1 MNYKDTVQNFKTNL
15 SDAHLINYDKRE
27 QVNIVF
33 TTIYIYA
40 KAMLIGVYKW
50 ILGKPTPKSTYENEK
65 CYYKAWFCYII
76 SKEIMKR

>member
-1 MNYKDTVQNFKTNL
+1 MNYKDTVQNFKANL

-40 KAMLIGVYKW
+40 KAMLIGIYKW
-50 ILGKPTPKSTYENEK
+50 ILGKSTPKSTYENEK
-65 CYYKAWFCYII
+65 CYYKAWFCYIVA
-76 SKEIMKR
+76 KEIMKR